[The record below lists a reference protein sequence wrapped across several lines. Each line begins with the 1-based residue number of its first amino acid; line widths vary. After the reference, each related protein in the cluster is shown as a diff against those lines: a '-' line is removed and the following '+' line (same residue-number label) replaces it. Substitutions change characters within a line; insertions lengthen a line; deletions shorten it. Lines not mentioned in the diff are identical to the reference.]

1 MTKNSSYKFLIMVVI
16 LTAGITTSCN
26 KYLEIKP
33 QDGLIRQDYWKT
45 KEQLDASVA
54 GCYASLIDGTTVSGS
69 TVKISNPLVKTLFIW
84 GELRGD
90 MVQPAYDPAA
100 SGQAS
105 TGLSSVIRD
114 ELDMIH
120 DDLVSTNTLANWA
133 ALYKTIN
140 YCNTV
145 IKFAPD
151 VIKSDNTLTPQVL
164 NAYLGEVRALRAL
177 MYFYLLRTFG
187 EVPLKLDPTVS
198 DTDLKPIAKSSQQD
212 VYQQII
218 ADLLF
223 ATQNAVPSYG
233 NLADDKGRITKYTAY
248 TILADAYLW
257 MEDYQ
262 NCINACDVVIQSN
275 AYQLLPAGTLPVD
288 FLTNVYNNGNSVEG
302 IFEFQFNLQA
312 INPFFTMFTAPREFV
327 AADWIVAGNLY
338 GIDLVDLN
346 NRDVRGS
353 GTSYFESNSSIN
365 KYTSNVSFTTSNHHW
380 FVYRYSDILLMKA
393 EALAWVS
400 PGDATNGTQAT
411 ALVKQVRASRHAL
424 GAINSINVDDP
435 VLTSALSVSTY
446 VFNER
451 AREFAFE
458 GKRWFDILRNA
469 KRNNYA
475 NPNILLDIVAGSA
488 LPSKQQTVINKY
500 RDYRSHYLPIYAYEL
515 QTNKALVQNSF
526 YQ

>member
-1 MTKNSSYKFLIMVVI
+1 MTKNSRYKFLLLVVM

-26 KYLEIKP
+26 KYLDVKP

-54 GCYASLIDGTTVSGS
+54 GCYASLLGGTT
-69 TVKISNPLVKTLFIW
+69 IPLAKYLFIW

-90 MVQPAYDPAA
+90 MVQPAFDPAA
-100 SGQAS
+100 TGQAS
-105 TGLSSVIRD
+105 TGLNTVVRD
-114 ELDMIH
+114 ELDMMH
-120 DDLVSTNTLANWA
+120 DDLVSTNSLTNWVA
-133 ALYKTIN
+133 VYKTIN

-145 IKFAPD
+145 IKFGPN
-151 VIKSDNTLTPQVL
+151 VLSNDNTLTPQAL
-164 NAYLGEVRALRAL
+164 NAYLAEVRALRAL
-177 MYFYLLRTFG
+177 MYFYLMRTFG

-198 DTDLKPIAKSSQQD
+198 DTDLAPIAKSSQQAI
-212 VYQQII
+212 YAQIV
-218 ADLLF
+218 ADLQF
-223 ATQNAVPSYG
+223 ATQNAVPTYG

-262 NCINACDVVIQSN
+262 DCINACDAVIQSN
-275 AYQLLPAGTLPVD
+275 VYQLLPAGIQPGD
-288 FLTNVYNNGNSVEG
+288 FLNNVYNNGNSVEG
-302 IFEFQFNLQA
+302 IFEFQYNLQA
-312 INPFFTMFTAPREFV
+312 LNPFYYMFSASSREFV

-338 GIDLVDLN
+338 GIDQNDTN
-346 NRDVRGS
+346 DKDIRGS
-353 GTSYFESNSSIN
+353 GTSYLESNSEIH
-365 KYTSNVSFTTSNHHW
+365 KYIANVSATTSYNHW
-380 FVYRYSDILLMKA
+380 IVYRYSDVLLMKA

-400 PGDATNGTQAT
+400 PGNVANGNQAI
-411 ALVKQVRASRHAL
+411 ALVHQIRTNRHAL
-424 GAINSINVDDP
+424 GAINSVTVDDP
-435 VLTSALSVSTY
+435 DPSSALAVSTY

-475 NPNILLDIVAGSA
+475 NLNILLDIVAASA

-500 RDYRSHYLPIYAYEL
+500 RDTRSHYLPIYSYEL
-515 QTNKALVQNSF
+515 QTNSALVQNSF

>member
-26 KYLEIKP
+26 KYLTIKP

-54 GCYASLIDGTTVSGS
+54 GCYASLITGEVDPKGLTPVY
-69 TVKISNPLVKTLFIW
+69 PLAKYLFIW
-84 GELRGD
+84 GEVRGD
-90 MVQPAYDPAA
+90 MVQAAYDPAA
-100 SGQAS
+100 SGQAT
-105 TGLSSVIRD
+105 TGLASIQRD
-114 ELDMIH
+114 ELDMLH
-120 DDLVSTNTLANWA
+120 DDLVSTNTLSNWA
-133 ALYKTIN
+133 ALYRTIN

-151 VIKSDNTLTPQVL
+151 VIASDNTLTPQAL
-164 NAYLGEVRALRAL
+164 NAYLAEVRALRAL

-187 EVPLKLDPTVS
+187 DVPLKLDPTVS

-212 VYQQII
+212 VYKQII
-218 ADLLF
+218 ADLQF
-223 ATQNAVPSYG
+223 ATQNAVPTYG

-262 NCINACDVVIQSN
+262 NCINACDAVIQSN
-275 AYQLLPAGTLPVD
+275 AYQLLPPGMQSSD
-288 FLTNVYNNGNSVEG
+288 FLSNVYTNGNSVEG
-302 IFEFQFNLQA
+302 IFEFQYNLQA
-312 INPFFTMFTAPREFV
+312 QNPFYTMFTAPREFV
-327 AADWIVAGNLY
+327 AADWIVGGNLY
-338 GIDLVDLN
+338 GINQNDANDK
-346 NRDVRGS
+346 DIRGS
-353 GTSYFESNSSIN
+353 GTSYLESNSGIN
-365 KYTSNVSFTTSNHHW
+365 KYTANVSFTNSSAHW
-380 FVYRYSDILLMKA
+380 FVYRYSDVLLMKA
-393 EALAWVS
+393 EALAWVT
-400 PGDATNGTQAT
+400 PGDLNNGTQAV
-411 ALVKQVRASRHAL
+411 ALVHQIRTCRHAL
-424 GAINSINVDDP
+424 GAINSVTVDDP

-475 NPNILLDIVAGSA
+475 NPNILLDIVAASA

-500 RDYRSHYLPIYAYEL
+500 RDYRSHYLPVYSYEL
-515 QTNKALVQNSF
+515 QTNSALVQNSF